1 MFQHPVRS
9 PAHRRKRGSVGV
21 EGALALLP
29 LTAIMF
35 GVLDISVAILVK
47 NTMQLAVRQG
57 VRYAV
62 TSQTLNGMGQD
73 RSIKTVVQKY
83 SLGFLQYMYPDSD
96 PLDRIA
102 VTYYDP
108 VTLAPLTGA
117 GSNSGG
123 NIVVVSATG
132 LSWAW
137 LVPLLRSVTP
147 LQFSVSSA
155 DLMEATPV
163 AGPPAR

>member
-1 MFQHPVRS
+1 
-9 PAHRRKRGSVGV
+9 
-21 EGALALLP
+21 
-29 LTAIMF
+29 MF

-57 VRYAV
+57 ARYAV
-62 TSQTLNGMGQD
+62 TSQTMDGMGQD
-73 RSIKTVVQKY
+73 LSIKTVVRRY
-83 SLGFLQYMYPDSD
+83 SLGFLDCMSPGSD
-96 PLDRIA
+96 PLDKIT

-108 VTLAPLTGA
+108 VTFTPLTGP
-117 GSNSGG
+117 GSNAGG

-137 LVPLLRSVTP
+137 LAPLLRSVTP

-155 DLMEATPV
+155 DLMEATPL
-163 AGPPAR
+163 AGPPVR

>member
-1 MFQHPVRS
+1 MKCSVRR
-9 PAHRRKRGSVGV
+9 AFRRSRRGSVAV

-29 LTAIMF
+29 LTAIIFAM
-35 GVLDISVAILVK
+35 LDFSLAILVK

-73 RSIKTVVQKY
+73 RSIKTVVRQY
-83 SLGFLQYMYPDSD
+83 SMGFLDYISHGSD
-96 PLDRIA
+96 PLDKIA

-108 VTLAPLTGA
+108 VSFAPLTGP

-137 LVPLLRSVTP
+137 LVPLARSAVP

-155 DLMEATPV
+155 DLMEATPI
-163 AGPPAR
+163 AGPPPR